1 MTGVRIYTDEEVTG
15 LEASF
20 VAPGLLQGEN
30 CHEF

>member
-1 MTGVRIYTDEEVTG
+1 MTGVRIYTDEYVSG
-15 LEASF
+15 LGEGS